1 MIFSL
6 FATVPMLTLTSVLK
20 IIAQILNAGVAI
32 TAIAL
37 AMYALSFNFR
47 DIIARTFMIIL
58 ALVAI
63 VFFSD
68 TIANISNSPAFIQ
81 TWLQLRWAAMA
92 FLPAAYFYF
101 SDALLTITGR
111 PSRGRRT
118 LLVRIFMLISL
129 VWAVLIPLHITVGE
143 LAAQA
148 NPVAYLQT
156 GPVSVAFGVYYL
168 GVLALSFYNLARAV
182 MRSNTTTTRRRLF
195 YLFIG
200 ASAPAVTCVLYLFH
214 GSALFARNPDFFW
227 LLTILGA
234 TLTGI
239 SLVVIAYV
247 VSFFGLNWTDRAIK
261 SRLFRW
267 LMRGPFVA
275 MVVLGATTV
284 VRRYGLTL
292 GDPYIAYVP
301 VVMVGTILVLEYFI
315 TLLAPGLEKT
325 LFFGADRED
334 LSLIRTLEERMLT
347 EKDLDQFLEIIAAS
361 ICDQLQVRGAFIA
374 VVENGSVN
382 YIITAGDRHVMDKL
396 PESSEIIR
404 AVQADMQ
411 NSREMISLGQFK
423 LIPLAYQQDIEQTRL
438 FGVCG
443 FPDGAAEAFLP
454 EQLSAVQLL
463 ADRATLALKDRA
475 LQLQVLNSLSVLQPE
490 VDYIQ
495 ELIASSSYHQK
506 SIYRNGSAQVPG
518 EFTDWVKDALT
529 HYWGGPKLTNNPLLN
544 LRLVENASEN
554 YDGSKTNALRAV
566 LKQAIE
572 HSKPEGERKFT
583 SDWILYNILDLKFI
597 QGEKVREVARKLAMS
612 EADLYRKQRVALE
625 NVARIIMRQEA
636 ETTAGEKRPEAEA
649 EAPARESGDIL

>member
-1 MIFSL
+1 
-6 FATVPMLTLTSVLK
+6 MLTLTGVLK
-20 IIAQILNAGVAI
+20 ITAQILNAGVAI

-47 DIIARTFMIIL
+47 DSVARTFMIIL
-58 ALVAI
+58 ALVAV
-63 VFFSD
+63 VFSSD
-68 TIANISNSPAFIQ
+68 TIANISNSSAIIQ
-81 TWLQLRWAAMA
+81 VWLQLRWAGVA

-101 SDALLTITGR
+101 SDALLTLTGR

-118 LLVRIFMLISL
+118 WLVRIFLLISL
-129 VWAVLIPLHITVGE
+129 VWAILIPLRITAGTISPVQAPVPYLTTNPITFIFG
-143 LAAQA
+143 LA
-148 NPVAYLQT
+148 VI
-156 GPVSVAFGVYYL
+156 G
-168 GVLALSFYNLARAV
+168 LSFYNLARAV
-182 MRSNTTTTRRRLF
+182 LRSNTTTTRRRLF

-200 ASAPAVTCVLYLFH
+200 ASAPAVTCVLFLFH

-234 TLTGI
+234 IVTGVALI
-239 SLVVIAYV
+239 VIAYV
-247 VSFFGLNWTDRAIK
+247 VSFFGLSWTDRAIK

-275 MVVLGATTV
+275 MMVLGATTV
-284 VRRYGLTL
+284 VRRYGLAL
-292 GDPYIAYVP
+292 GDPYIPYVP
-301 VVMVGTILVLEYFI
+301 VVMVGTVLVLEYFI
-315 TLLAPGLEKT
+315 TLLAPRLEKA
-325 LFFGADRED
+325 LFFEADRED

-374 VVENGSVN
+374 VLENGSID
-382 YIITAGDRHVMDKL
+382 YIIHAGDRHILDKL
-396 PESSEIIR
+396 PETSELIR
-404 AVQADMQ
+404 AVQQ
-411 NSREMISLGQFK
+411 SSREPVSLGSFR
-423 LIPLAYQQDIEQTRL
+423 LIPLVYQVDIEQTRL

-443 FPDGAAEAFLP
+443 FPDGAVDAFLP
-454 EQLSAVQLL
+454 EQMTAVSLL

-475 LQLQVLNSLSVLQPE
+475 LQMQVLNSLSVLQPE

-495 ELIASSSYHQK
+495 ELIANSSYNQK

-544 LRLVENASEN
+544 LQLVQSASEN

-572 HSKPEGERKFT
+572 QSKPEGDRKFT

-625 NVARIIMRQEA
+625 NIARIIMRQEA
-636 ETTAGEKRPEAEA
+636 EIPVPDSQTTSEPGVPE
-649 EAPARESGDIL
+649 SVS

>member
-1 MIFSL
+1 MNLSL
-6 FATVPMLTLTSVLK
+6 FSAATMLSLTGVLK
-20 IIAQILNAGVAI
+20 IIAEILNAGVAI

-37 AMYALSFNFR
+37 AMYALSFDFR
-47 DIIARTFMIIL
+47 DNIARTFVIIL

-63 VFFSD
+63 VFSSD
-68 TIANISNSPAFIQ
+68 TIANISNSPAIIQ
-81 TWLQLRWAAMA
+81 AWLQLRWSAMA

-118 LLVRIFMLISL
+118 LLVRVFMLISL
-129 VWAVLIPLHITVGE
+129 VWAVLIPLRITVG
-143 LAAQA
+143 AIAPDA
-148 NPVAYLQT
+148 NPVAYLIT
-156 GPVSVAFGVYYL
+156 GPVSVAFGGYYL

-182 MRSNTTTTRRRLF
+182 LRSNTTTTRRRLF

-200 ASAPAVTCVLYLFH
+200 ASAPAVTCVLFLFH

-234 TLTGI
+234 VLTGV

-247 VSFFGLNWTDRAIK
+247 VSFFGLSWTDRAIK

-275 MVVLGATTV
+275 MMVLGATTV

-292 GDPYIAYVP
+292 GNPYIPYVP
-301 VVMVGTILVLEYFI
+301 VVMVGTVLILEYFI
-315 TLLAPGLEKT
+315 TLLAPRLEKT

-382 YIITAGDRHVMDKL
+382 YFIHAGDRHIMDKL
-396 PESSEIIR
+396 PETSELIR
-404 AVQADMQ
+404 AVQPEQ
-411 NSREMISLGQFK
+411 QSPREMVTLGSFR

-443 FPDGAAEAFLP
+443 FPDGSADAFLP
-454 EQLSAVQLL
+454 EQLAAVRLL

-495 ELIASSSYHQK
+495 ELIASSSYNQK
-506 SIYRNGSAQVPG
+506 GIYRNGGSQVPG

-544 LRLVENASEN
+544 LRLVETTSEN

-566 LKQAIE
+566 LKQAIDQ
-572 HSKPEGERKFT
+572 SKPEGDRKFT

-612 EADLYRKQRVALE
+612 EADLYRKQRIALE
-625 NVARIIMRQEA
+625 NIARIVMRQEA
-636 ETTAGEKRPEAEA
+636 ELSGKDKHAESETDAETVGPEEQ
-649 EAPARESGDIL
+649 L

>member
-1 MIFSL
+1 
-6 FATVPMLTLTSVLK
+6 MLTLTGVLK
-20 IIAQILNAGVAI
+20 ITAQILNAGVAI
-32 TAIAL
+32 TTIAL

-47 DIIARTFMIIL
+47 DSVARTFMIIL
-58 ALVAI
+58 ALVAV
-63 VFFSD
+63 VFSSD
-68 TIANISNSPAFIQ
+68 TIANISNSSAIIQ
-81 TWLQLRWAAMA
+81 VWLQLRWAGVA

-101 SDALLTITGR
+101 SDALLTLTGR

-118 LLVRIFMLISL
+118 WLVRIFLLISL
-129 VWAVLIPLHITVGE
+129 VWAILIPLRITAGTISPV
-143 LAAQA
+143 QA
-148 NPVAYLQT
+148 PVPYLTTNPIT
-156 GPVSVAFGVYYL
+156 FIFGAYYL
-168 GVLALSFYNLARAV
+168 AVIGLSFYNLARAV
-182 MRSNTTTTRRRLF
+182 LRSNTTTTRRRLF

-200 ASAPAVTCVLYLFH
+200 ASAPAVTCVLFLFH

-234 TLTGI
+234 IVTGVALI
-239 SLVVIAYV
+239 VIAYV
-247 VSFFGLNWTDRAIK
+247 VSFFGLSWTDRAIK

-275 MVVLGATTV
+275 MMVLGATTV
-284 VRRYGLTL
+284 VRRYGLAL
-292 GDPYIAYVP
+292 GDPYIPYVP
-301 VVMVGTILVLEYFI
+301 VVMVGTVLVLEYFI
-315 TLLAPGLEKT
+315 TLLAPRLEKA
-325 LFFGADRED
+325 LFFEADRED

-374 VVENGSVN
+374 VLENGSID
-382 YIITAGDRHVMDKL
+382 YIIHAGDRHILDKL
-396 PESSEIIR
+396 PETSELIR
-404 AVQADMQ
+404 AVQQ
-411 NSREMISLGQFK
+411 SSREPVSLGSFR
-423 LIPLAYQQDIEQTRL
+423 LIPLVYQVDIEQTRL

-443 FPDGAAEAFLP
+443 FPDGAVDAFLP
-454 EQLSAVQLL
+454 EQMTAVSLL

-475 LQLQVLNSLSVLQPE
+475 LQMQVLNSLSVLQPE

-495 ELIASSSYHQK
+495 ELIANSSYNQK

-544 LRLVENASEN
+544 LQLVQSASEN

-572 HSKPEGERKFT
+572 QSKPEGDRKFT

-625 NVARIIMRQEA
+625 NIARIIMRQEA
-636 ETTAGEKRPEAEA
+636 EIPVPDSQTTSEPGVPE
-649 EAPARESGDIL
+649 SVS

>member
-1 MIFSL
+1 
-6 FATVPMLTLTSVLK
+6 MLTLTGVLK
-20 IIAQILNAGVAI
+20 ITAQILNAGVAI

-47 DIIARTFMIIL
+47 DSVARTFMIIL
-58 ALVAI
+58 ALVAV
-63 VFFSD
+63 VFSSD
-68 TIANISNSPAFIQ
+68 TIANISNSSAIIQ
-81 TWLQLRWAAMA
+81 VWLQLRWAGVA

-101 SDALLTITGR
+101 SDALLTLTGR

-118 LLVRIFMLISL
+118 WLVRIFLLISL
-129 VWAVLIPLHITVGE
+129 VWAILIPLRITAGTISPV
-143 LAAQA
+143 QA
-148 NPVAYLQT
+148 PVPYLTTNPIT
-156 GPVSVAFGVYYL
+156 FIFGAYYL
-168 GVLALSFYNLARAV
+168 AVIGLSFYNLARAV
-182 MRSNTTTTRRRLF
+182 LRSNTTTTRRRLF

-200 ASAPAVTCVLYLFH
+200 ASAPAVTCVLFLFH

-234 TLTGI
+234 IVTGVALI
-239 SLVVIAYV
+239 VIAYV
-247 VSFFGLNWTDRAIK
+247 VSFFGLSWTDRAIK

-275 MVVLGATTV
+275 MMVLGATTV
-284 VRRYGLTL
+284 VRRYGLAL
-292 GDPYIAYVP
+292 GDPYIPYVP
-301 VVMVGTILVLEYFI
+301 VVMVGTVLVLEYFI
-315 TLLAPGLEKT
+315 TLLAPRLEKA
-325 LFFGADRED
+325 LFFEADRED

-374 VVENGSVN
+374 VLENGSID
-382 YIITAGDRHVMDKL
+382 YIIHAGDRHILDKL
-396 PESSEIIR
+396 PETSELIR
-404 AVQADMQ
+404 AVQQ
-411 NSREMISLGQFK
+411 SSREPVSLGSFR
-423 LIPLAYQQDIEQTRL
+423 LIPLVYQVDIEQTRL

-443 FPDGAAEAFLP
+443 FPDGAVDAFLP
-454 EQLSAVQLL
+454 EQMTAVSLL

-475 LQLQVLNSLSVLQPE
+475 LQMQVLNSLSVLQPE

-495 ELIASSSYHQK
+495 ELIANSSYNQK

-544 LRLVENASEN
+544 LQLVQSASEN

-572 HSKPEGERKFT
+572 QSKPEGDRKFT

-625 NVARIIMRQEA
+625 NIARIIMRQEA
-636 ETTAGEKRPEAEA
+636 EIPVPDSQTTSEPGVPE
-649 EAPARESGDIL
+649 SVS